1 MSKKSSPQEQ
11 AECTFRTRIG
21 GQALIE
27 GILMRGMTKQ
37 AIVVRAPDGS
47 LVVKE
52 EELTLIKE
60 KYPILGLPVIRGAV
74 SFISSMVNGVRA
86 LMFSAD
92 FYPDDPDA
100 ADEEPG
106 KLDQWLEAH
115 FSDEKLSSMVVTL
128 AVILGVGMSV
138 VLFFLLPTLLGTAVT
153 LVTDSLLV
161 RNVAEAVLRAAIFMI
176 YMIACSQTKDMKRVF
191 AYHGAEHKSIFC
203 YERGLPLTVE
213 NVRKMPRHH
222 PRCGTS
228 FMVNVIIV
236 SIIVS
241 SIVFSFFQIR
251 NALLRML
258 AHLILLPVIVGVT
271 YEINTWCG
279 RTDNAATRIL
289 SALGLWMQNFTTNEP
304 DDSMIEV
311 AVRALELVLPA
322 EKGSDEW

>member
-1 MSKKSSPQEQ
+1 M
-11 AECTFRTRIG
+11 
-21 GQALIE
+21 
-27 GILMRGMTKQ
+27 
-37 AIVVRAPDGS
+37 
-47 LVVKE
+47 
-52 EELTLIKE
+52 
-60 KYPILGLPVIRGAV
+60 
-74 SFISSMVNGVRA
+74 
-86 LMFSAD
+86 
-92 FYPDDPDA
+92 
-100 ADEEPG
+100 
-106 KLDQWLEAH
+106 
-115 FSDEKLSSMVVTL
+115 
-128 AVILGVGMSV
+128 
-138 VLFFLLPTLLGTAVT
+138 
-153 LVTDSLLV
+153 
-161 RNVAEAVLRAAIFMI
+161 
-176 YMIACSQTKDMKRVF
+176 F

-241 SIVFSFFQIR
+241 SIVFTYFQIR

-279 RTDNAATRIL
+279 RTDNAVTRVL

-311 AVRALELVLPA
+311 AVKALELVLPE